1 MKKHIILGAVFTAL
15 ASTSA
20 LAESFP
26 LGGGIALTPSL
37 DARVRFETVDQDNA
51 VADAEA
57 LTVRLRPGI
66 SLGSGG
72 FSLLVEG
79 EGTFGIVNHYNDT
92 NAANGVEPYSV
103 VADPES
109 IELNRAQLQYKSKA
123 VTLTAGRQRI
133 NIDDQRFV
141 GSVGWRQNE
150 QTFDAVS
157 GEGVLGPVLL
167 SGTYAWSQRTIF
179 GNDAGPRHA
188 FSGDYIFLGA
198 GAGVGPLKMK
208 GFAYLLDFDAKEP
221 IALTSTQTYGVRATT
236 GFKIGEKISLD
247 LAASYARQSD
257 YKANPFSYSADYLAA
272 EVGVGFSGF
281 TLTGGYEKLGADNG
295 RAFQTPMATMHKF
308 NGWAD
313 LFLTTPNAGLE
324 DIYGGVSVKLPE
336 VKALPG
342 LTAALIYHDFGSD
355 VGGADYGSEWD
366 AQIGFKLFGTGILLK
381 YADYDADTFGVDTR
395 KIWVQLGWTY

>member
-26 LGGGIALTPSL
+26 LGGGITLTPSL

-150 QTFDAVS
+150 QTFDAGKGCSVRYRSAEPMHGRS
-157 GEGVLGPVLL
+157 G
-167 SGTYAWSQRTIF
+167 R
-179 GNDAGPRHA
+179 
-188 FSGDYIFLGA
+188 FS
-198 GAGVGPLKMK
+198 
-208 GFAYLLDFDAKEP
+208 
-221 IALTSTQTYGVRATT
+221 
-236 GFKIGEKISLD
+236 
-247 LAASYARQSD
+247 AAMR
-257 YKANPFSYSADYLAA
+257 
-272 EVGVGFSGF
+272 
-281 TLTGGYEKLGADNG
+281 G
-295 RAFQTPMATMHKF
+295 RAMRSAAITSSLAREP
-308 NGWAD
+308 
-313 LFLTTPNAGLE
+313 
-324 DIYGGVSVKLPE
+324 VS
-336 VKALPG
+336 A
-342 LTAALIYHDFGSD
+342 
-355 VGGADYGSEWD
+355 
-366 AQIGFKLFGTGILLK
+366 
-381 YADYDADTFGVDTR
+381 R
-395 KIWVQLGWTY
+395 